1 LELAGLA
8 HRIAM
13 TAGEKLVDALDRDDL
28 EAVRPLAVAFGVGA
42 DKEIALARVLPDDN
56 RDEHAAAQLW
66 LDGLRLQLEAA
77 EAGLIPPDENGN
89 TPIDFGPPREDH
101 E

>member
-42 DKEIALARVLPDDN
+42 DKEIALARVLPDDSDQ
-56 RDEHAAAQLW
+56 DEYRAARTW
-66 LDGLRLQLEAA
+66 LEALHVQLEMADRGLLPTD
-77 EAGLIPPDENGN
+77 EAGNVYLDY
-89 TPIDFGPPREDH
+89 GPPQGDT
-101 E
+101 